1 MIIGHGSA
9 TLFSI
14 FFNRFTAIGGGL
26 TRQVMWISDGKMVEK
41 IKQKGDIS
49 IALNS
54 SSSQI
59 TRISNYCTAA
69 NAAATR

>member
-1 MIIGHGSA
+1 MIIWHGSA
-9 TLFSI
+9 TLLSI

-26 TRQVMWISDGKMVEK
+26 TRQVMWISNGKMVEK

-54 SSSQI
+54 SAPLKV
-59 TRISNYCTAA
+59 R
-69 NAAATR
+69 RPR